1 MCFQRVRIDHAYLNK
16 YNIFVGSAQRR
27 SLCRRLCRPKCHSS
41 RPKRAIS
48 PAFAA
53 FALNKTDAFPAP
65 CAVRKDI
72 RFILGNTAQFCVLD
86 HRAGRADPLREKRS
100 CYFVY
105 QRAFS
110 QRGRRAMVGETARK
124 L

>member
-1 MCFQRVRIDHAYLNK
+1 LAGRRAF
-16 YNIFVGSAQRR
+16 IFY
-27 SLCRRLCRPKCHSS
+27 
-41 RPKRAIS
+41 
-48 PAFAA
+48 
-53 FALNKTDAFPAP
+53 
-65 CAVRKDI
+65 
-72 RFILGNTAQFCVLD
+72 GNTAQFCVLD

-124 L
+124 ASAVNCAGLP